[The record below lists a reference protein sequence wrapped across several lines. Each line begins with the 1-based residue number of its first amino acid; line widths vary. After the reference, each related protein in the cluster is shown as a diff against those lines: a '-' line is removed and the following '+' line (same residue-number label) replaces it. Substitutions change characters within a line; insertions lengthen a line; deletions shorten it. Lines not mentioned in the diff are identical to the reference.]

1 MISALI
7 TKMTDNAK
15 ERLAAKLSV
24 TKKVLPVL
32 GTMIALGMNYKDALY
47 HLKHPVIK
55 EAVYAASLDGSI
67 KSYINARIAALK
79 EEFITEEGLT
89 AKINSLNTEYIKQE
103 IRTKLFN
110 VDLNQQDPFNSTQGV
125 EGDNAAIQA
134 EAEIAFLENF
144 IKFINVSDNVR
155 DLNALTDLTKGIGD
169 IDLIDQSFEK
179 LGLELNNKD
188 FYL

>member
-55 EAVYAASLDGSI
+55 EAVYAASLDGSMG
-67 KSYINARIAALK
+67 KVSINARIAALK
-79 EEFITEEGLT
+79 QEFITEQGLT
-89 AKINSLNTEYIKQE
+89 ARMNPLNTEYIKEE
-103 IRTKLFN
+103 IRTKSFD
-110 VDLNQQDPFNSTQGV
+110 VDLNQQDPF
-125 EGDNAAIQA
+125 
-134 EAEIAFLENF
+134 
-144 IKFINVSDNVR
+144 
-155 DLNALTDLTKGIGD
+155 
-169 IDLIDQSFEK
+169 
-179 LGLELNNKD
+179 
-188 FYL
+188 